1 MAEFKANSRGVGE
14 MLRSDMILRHLIMRG
29 ERIMAYGEMI
39 APVGAPDE
47 PDEHSGRYKAS
58 FHMRYSRHGGATLDR
73 AEVVV
78 YNDAPEAV
86 FVEWGLLSGQRPYH
100 TVLRAGAEGG
110 RLL

>member
-1 MAEFKANSRGVGE
+1 MVDYKPNHRGIGE
-14 MLRSDMILRHLIMRG
+14 MLRSDFILRHLLERG
-29 ERIMAYGEMI
+29 VAIQTYGELI
-39 APVGAPDE
+39 APVGSPDE

-58 FHMRYSRHGGATLDR
+58 FHMRHSTHGGATRDR

-86 FVEWGLLSGQRPYH
+86 FVEWGLRSGQRPYH

-110 RLL
+110 RLV